1 MACEGAAW
9 RGLIVDCAQFSEVLR
24 VLTAFRS
31 LVLLL
36 TSVVIAAST
45 PLRAEENST
54 INGRPEIRP
63 AAAEIDRLVEIS
75 LKNAGLE
82 PLPPTDDTQFV
93 RRLYLDVVGRI
104 PTAEEVDEFVSSS
117 EPDKRAIR
125 ISKLLRSRGYVS
137 HSYNLWADILRIKDE
152 DSAISRGFYIDWVK
166 TSFEENK
173 PYDQFVRELITASGS
188 GWARGN
194 GAVGYYLRDRGMPL
208 DNMANTLRIFTG
220 TRVACAQCHDHPN
233 DRWTRKQFFEMAA
246 FTNNLQTDNRDEL
259 FGQIYEREKATKDED
274 LRAFSQY
281 VRNTFHA
288 DRVHGTSDG
297 NIALPADYQYGDAKP
312 DEKVAAHTIFGPES
326 PVKDESTS
334 DYRQRFGNWL
344 TSPENPRFTVVI
356 TNRLW
361 KRAMGRGLIEPVDDI
376 RDDTQP
382 SHPELMDYL
391 SQLMRELD
399 YDMRAYLEVLYNTE
413 TYQRQV
419 DPQELV
425 EGQQPSFRGRQLSR
439 MTAEQAWDSL
449 MTLVVSDVDAK
460 ETGFYDSKIYYCNRA
475 VLAGQEDMY
484 GRFEA
489 VKDHD
494 VDQHWEYLEI
504 ELAKMRKEL
513 ADRGELPES
522 LEGDVGRGFYPSFR
536 SKNVMARASE
546 LRSPAEPNH
555 FLRTF
560 GQSNRELIEG
570 GNNSSTVPQFLS
582 MFNGLVEMHLLR
594 NPEAVLT
601 KKLVAVGT
609 LDSKIDLV
617 FVSILGRSP
626 SDEERA
632 MVTEMPAGDDAM
644 RVNNL
649 VWSLVN
655 SQEFLFVQ

>member
-1 MACEGAAW
+1 M
-9 RGLIVDCAQFSEVLR
+9 
-24 VLTAFRS
+24 LTALRS
-31 LVLLL
+31 LVFLV
-36 TSVVIAAST
+36 TSLEVAAST
-45 PLRAEENST
+45 PLWADEHSPIDRQPA
-54 INGRPEIRP
+54 IHA
-63 AAAEIDRLVEIS
+63 AAAEIDRFIAES
-75 LKNAGLE
+75 LNNANLE
-82 PLPPTDDTQFV
+82 PLPLTNDTQFV
-93 RRLYLDVVGRI
+93 RRIYLDAIGRI
-104 PTAEEVDEFVSSS
+104 PTAAEVGQFVSSL
-117 EPDKRAIR
+117 EPDKRAKL

-137 HSYNLWADILRIKDE
+137 HSYNLWADVLRIKDQ

-188 GWARGN
+188 GWERGN

-288 DRVHGTSDG
+288 DRVQGMSDG
-297 NIALPADYQYGDAKP
+297 SIALPSDYQYGDAKP
-312 DEKVAAHTIFGPES
+312 DEKVAAHVIFGPEDL
-326 PVKDESTS
+326 VKNESNS
-334 DYRQRFGNWL
+334 DFRERFGDWL

-356 TNRLW
+356 ANRLW
-361 KRAMGRGLIEPVDDI
+361 KRVMGRGLIEPIDDI

-382 SHPELMDYL
+382 THPELMDYL
-391 SQLMRELD
+391 SQLMRDLD
-399 YDMRAYLEVLYNTE
+399 YDMRAYLEVLHNTK

-419 DPQELV
+419 DPEELV
-425 EGQQPSFRGRQLSR
+425 EGGQSSFRGRQLSR

-449 MTLVVSDVDAK
+449 MTLIVPDVDAK
-460 ETGFYDSKIYYCNRA
+460 ETGFYDSKIYYCNRS

-494 VDQHWEYLEI
+494 VDEHWKYLEI

-513 ADRGELPES
+513 ADRGELPKS
-522 LEGDVGRGFYPSFR
+522 LEGDIGRGFYPSFN

-570 GNNSSTVPQFLS
+570 GNISSTVPQFLS
-582 MFNGLVEMHLLR
+582 MFNGLVEKHLLR
-594 NPEAVLT
+594 SQDAVLM
-601 KKLVAVGT
+601 KQLEVAET
-609 LDSKIDLV
+609 LDAKIDAAY
-617 FVSILGRSP
+617 VSILGRP
-626 SDEERA
+626 PTDEERA
-632 MVTEMPAGDDAM
+632 MVAEMPVEDDAT

-649 VWSLVN
+649 VWSLLN